1 MTKHPAGV
9 QPAEPLSKSPVGW
22 VARALLAASAI
33 ATVAGLG
40 GPLLPATASTSAAPL
55 TSEGRWLT
63 VANADRI
70 NRVQRQGDTVWA
82 ATDSGGLVRWDLG
95 TGRYRQFLAP
105 QDGLFS
111 NDIHDLELDAQG
123 RLWLATGHGL
133 SRMDTTTNAIVTFTP
148 ANSAGMPAAVVRAVE
163 PLPDGRVWV
172 GFGQEWDRDLVNPKN
187 REKGAFK
194 AGGLAR
200 FAPATGAWSDVQH
213 AVYDGERSA
222 GKFKTI
228 PSENVTSL
236 EMASDGLLW
245 VGTQPFLEWD
255 AGACQDSD
263 CIGPAGFWNAAG
275 GGTAVTDGSKWVSYR
290 ASDGGLNCF
299 SNNIFGLT
307 ADADG
312 RMWVATSHG
321 ALAMTSGLRKVSCN
335 SGQPY
340 YLEAPSIQ
348 GFRDGLQGNTIW
360 SVGVDGDGRVWM
372 GHSDGTKSGKGIGIL
387 DHNNTFGDSSAREQ
401 GAVTDDVWEILG
413 IDDAT
418 GDTKVVASAM
428 DLSGDIK
435 VIGTQLLGGKG
446 GAGLRAYWPGE
457 KRWQPLRTADNGL
470 PSNQIADLAF
480 DASKGQ
486 LWVSSRSGVSRN
498 SDNDWTTWKMFGA
511 GNHVA
516 TVTMD
521 TDARYKQIQ
530 VNIPDLAAFNSI
542 FPVLPTYFR
551 LENDPTFYQVTSYVP
566 LRAGKGPYIKFSPEL
581 VQRQPLGTRVYT
593 VNRGP
598 ASDDARGIVVDAAG
612 RAWAGGGETVWMGTG
627 CPSTRQSKGQC
638 WLDGGIG
645 RFDGSNWKVSDISNS
660 TLPDNE
666 VSPVEID
673 STGRVWMG
681 HSDGK
686 SAGYGISIVDPAAQD
701 KLTHIATAPSG
712 QKWGGGGVIDISVD
726 PQTGDMW
733 TAHHAVV
740 VWSQSL
746 GGQWT
751 RSFAGGGISKWAKA
765 TGSWSH
771 FSRKNGAKFEAYIN
785 PDSNVHDGEMTR
797 ILVDRKHERV
807 WAGAWTNSAAQFHWI
822 DGYGLGAA
830 LSWCPL
836 DSCTNSAWQ
845 SKVWADDGKV
855 AALALDGRDNI
866 WVGTNRNGAGVVP
879 SIGGIKI
886 WNGEDWFEY
895 SPLNAPL
902 PSNQITSIT
911 ASGSRVWIGTL
922 ADGIAVYDY
931 APPATSTPQPTSLP
945 TATETA
951 EPTEGPSPTAT
962 ETETPTPTG
971 PTPTPPLPTPTPS
984 ASSAVTQP
992 ATATLEPTPTQ
1003 RPSVATCGRG
1013 HAAPCRLLLPRLY
1026 HQRRICPN
1034 GARACPV
1041 TTSEP
1046 TLVLFTPTA
1055 GAATITPIPSATAT
1069 MPAAGTATV
1078 TPTATLLA
1086 EPPTASPVA
1095 TAEPGVS
1102 PTGAPASA
1110 TPTVTPSRTA
1120 TTAPPTATGA
1130 VAPLGSWR
1138 VYDPGDVRLPNV
1150 SWYAIDGSGPNDV
1163 WIAGAGGN
1171 VLHWDGKEWASANV
1185 ASTNTLRRIQVLS
1198 TTKAYMCGDDGGVYE
1213 MRLRRWSKA
1222 NTESYLDDWRA
1233 IGAFEGPDATVA
1245 WVMGGTNGN
1254 RLLLKDGA
1262 WAPSS
1267 PGDRRTGHVY
1277 SDVAVLGTGL
1287 AYAILGGSSGS
1298 RVYSWNGDSWSP
1310 GPSTGPLFDLDM
1322 LSTTAGAAVGKGG
1335 SAWWLSDGTWSA
1347 MPKKPATSGEDL
1359 NAVAMLGSD
1368 RIIAGGGR
1376 TTIVRWNGQDWA
1388 KMDVVGTH
1396 KSRAIRGMW
1405 IAPDGSD
1412 GWGIGDDGLVLRYT
1426 VAP

>member
-1 MTKHPAGV
+1 MKTCR
-9 QPAEPLSKSPVGW
+9 QLISY
-22 VARALLAASAI
+22 I
-33 ATVAGLG
+33 APG
-40 GPLLPATASTSAAPL
+40 AP
-55 TSEGRWLT
+55 
-63 VANADRI
+63 
-70 NRVQRQGDTVWA
+70 
-82 ATDSGGLVRWDLG
+82 
-95 TGRYRQFLAP
+95 
-105 QDGLFS
+105 
-111 NDIHDLELDAQG
+111 
-123 RLWLATGHGL
+123 
-133 SRMDTTTNAIVTFTP
+133 
-148 ANSAGMPAAVVRAVE
+148 
-163 PLPDGRVWV
+163 
-172 GFGQEWDRDLVNPKN
+172 
-187 REKGAFK
+187 
-194 AGGLAR
+194 
-200 FAPATGAWSDVQH
+200 
-213 AVYDGERSA
+213 
-222 GKFKTI
+222 
-228 PSENVTSL
+228 
-236 EMASDGLLW
+236 
-245 VGTQPFLEWD
+245 
-255 AGACQDSD
+255 
-263 CIGPAGFWNAAG
+263 
-275 GGTAVTDGSKWVSYR
+275 
-290 ASDGGLNCF
+290 
-299 SNNIFGLT
+299 
-307 ADADG
+307 
-312 RMWVATSHG
+312 
-321 ALAMTSGLRKVSCN
+321 
-335 SGQPY
+335 
-340 YLEAPSIQ
+340 
-348 GFRDGLQGNTIW
+348 
-360 SVGVDGDGRVWM
+360 
-372 GHSDGTKSGKGIGIL
+372 
-387 DHNNTFGDSSAREQ
+387 
-401 GAVTDDVWEILG
+401 
-413 IDDAT
+413 
-418 GDTKVVASAM
+418 
-428 DLSGDIK
+428 
-435 VIGTQLLGGKG
+435 
-446 GAGLRAYWPGE
+446 
-457 KRWQPLRTADNGL
+457 
-470 PSNQIADLAF
+470 
-480 DASKGQ
+480 
-486 LWVSSRSGVSRN
+486 
-498 SDNDWTTWKMFGA
+498 
-511 GNHVA
+511 
-516 TVTMD
+516 
-521 TDARYKQIQ
+521 
-530 VNIPDLAAFNSI
+530 
-542 FPVLPTYFR
+542 
-551 LENDPTFYQVTSYVP
+551 
-566 LRAGKGPYIKFSPEL
+566 
-581 VQRQPLGTRVYT
+581 
-593 VNRGP
+593 
-598 ASDDARGIVVDAAG
+598 
-612 RAWAGGGETVWMGTG
+612 
-627 CPSTRQSKGQC
+627 
-638 WLDGGIG
+638 
-645 RFDGSNWKVSDISNS
+645 
-660 TLPDNE
+660 
-666 VSPVEID
+666 
-673 STGRVWMG
+673 
-681 HSDGK
+681 
-686 SAGYGISIVDPAAQD
+686 
-701 KLTHIATAPSG
+701 
-712 QKWGGGGVIDISVD
+712 
-726 PQTGDMW
+726 
-733 TAHHAVV
+733 
-740 VWSQSL
+740 
-746 GGQWT
+746 
-751 RSFAGGGISKWAKA
+751 
-765 TGSWSH
+765 
-771 FSRKNGAKFEAYIN
+771 
-785 PDSNVHDGEMTR
+785 
-797 ILVDRKHERV
+797 
-807 WAGAWTNSAAQFHWI
+807 
-822 DGYGLGAA
+822 
-830 LSWCPL
+830 
-836 DSCTNSAWQ
+836 
-845 SKVWADDGKV
+845 
-855 AALALDGRDNI
+855 
-866 WVGTNRNGAGVVP
+866 
-879 SIGGIKI
+879 
-886 WNGEDWFEY
+886 
-895 SPLNAPL
+895 
-902 PSNQITSIT
+902 

-1405 IAPDGSD
+1405 IAPDGRD